1 MNTFLPAGYEIPEVS
16 NYMKFEIGENRFRAL
31 SSAITGSEYW
41 VTDPKTNKRSPKR
54 VRPDGRLP
62 VEELELN
69 PKTGEPEFPKHFW
82 AFVVWNYK
90 AKKIQILEITQ
101 KGIHKRLRSLV
112 KDEDW
117 GSPLNY
123 DIVVKRSG
131 EGLETEY
138 EVIPKP
144 AKETD
149 PMILEEFSRAQINLE
164 ALYDGSDPFKKKELV
179 K

>member
-16 NYMKFEIGENRFRAL
+16 NYMKFENGENRFRAL
-31 SSAITGSEYW
+31 SSAITGFEYW
-41 VTDPKTNKRSPKR
+41 VTDPGTNKRAPKR
-54 VRPDGRLP
+54 VRPNEPIP

-101 KGIHKRLRSLV
+101 KGIQKHLKNLAG
-112 KDEDW
+112 DEDW
-117 GSPLNY
+117 GSPLGY
-123 DIVVKRSG
+123 DVVVKRSG

-144 AKETD
+144 AKPVED
-149 PMILEEFSRAQINLE
+149 GILEELSKTHVDLE
-164 ALYDGSDPFKKKELV
+164 ALYQGKDPFKKDQGK
-179 K
+179 